1 MALDPTYFQ
10 LKHKYVLEFYLG
22 KVYIAKMNEYL
33 KQRIFER
40 EHRDIF

>member
-33 KQRIFER
+33 K
-40 EHRDIF
+40 